1 MRITFVKKILKSGE
15 PCPKC
20 EDVSARL
27 EASGQQ
33 ARIDQV
39 VVADERDPDSAGM
52 KLAAAHGVTVA
63 PFFLVER
70 GGETTVYTVYLKF
83 VKEVL
88 DGHAPALQEAAE
100 MLRSDPSLDLI

>member
-1 MRITFVKKILKSGE
+1 MRITFVKKILENGE

-20 EDVSARL
+20 ADVSARL
-27 EASGQQ
+27 EASGQL
-33 ARIDQV
+33 ARIDEV
-39 VVADERDPDSAGM
+39 VIADQRDPDSAGM
-52 KLAAAHGVTVA
+52 RLAAVHGVAVA

-70 GGETTVYTVYLKF
+70 DGETTVYTVYLKF

-100 MLRSDPSLDLI
+100 MLRADPGLDLI